1 MTSSKEFPEP
11 RVIASALIQIE
22 EGAEWY
28 EARSKE
34 LELLTSYSIRGKA
47 EIQAE
52 TLATVYSSAGVKNC
66 VRIHLLQGTC
76 E

>member
-1 MTSSKEFPEP
+1 M
-11 RVIASALIQIE
+11 IASALIQIE

-28 EARSKE
+28 EARPKE

-52 TLATVYSSAGVKNC
+52 TLATAYSSVGV
-66 VRIHLLQGTC
+66 
-76 E
+76 